1 MFLKKLLST
10 KHISITLLTS
20 WRGGGGGGGSPPVVL
35 SHFGQSITMDL
46 VVPVAVLRDSH
57 GSGQLDGRKP
67 GTGHDMLHEDMSRK
81 LILELIIYFVPLI

>member
-10 KHISITLLTS
+10 KHIYKHYIADFLTV
-20 WRGGGGGGGSPPVVL
+20 GGGSPPVVL
-35 SHFGQSITMDL
+35 SHFGQRITMDL

-57 GSGQLDGRKP
+57 GSGQLHVRKP
-67 GTGHDMLHEDMSRK
+67 GTGHQMSHEDMSRK